1 LDAGRHGI
9 GYNVLVRR
17 AVVLA
22 ALACLAI
29 APAALGKTILGLKGD
44 EGRFQSL
51 TGQQT
56 TVGHLIVGWGQGAS
70 WGSPFAKLFET
81 MGEIPMLGMS
91 TRRGSLEAITPAQIA
106 AGKGDDYLIALNAA
120 IAARGKPIYIRP
132 FGEMN
137 GYWNAYCAFTSS
149 GKAKPGHSTASF
161 RKAFARVYLI
171 VHGGP
176 AIELDA
182 KLRKLGLPPVGRD
195 LPVNLAP
202 VTKVIWNPQGYGN
215 PNTKANSAQ
224 AYYPGDAYVDVVGND
239 LYDIRG
245 KAEWAANEVLYRAH
259 PKKPYAIPEWGLW
272 GIDDPDFVRK
282 MGAFARSHP
291 RLELL
296 AYFES
301 APGSVF
307 DLATKPRSR
316 AAYRSEITTLG

>member
-1 LDAGRHGI
+1 MARVAAALLA
-9 GYNVLVRR
+9 VLV
-17 AVVLA
+17 LA
-22 ALACLAI
+22 PTAF
-29 APAALGKTILGLKGD
+29 GKTILGLKGQ
-44 EGRFQSL
+44 EARFEAL
-51 TGQQT
+51 TGQHT
-56 TVGHLIVGWGQGAS
+56 TVGHLIVGWGQGGS
-70 WGSPFAKLFET
+70 WGSPFANLFAT
-81 MGEIPMLGMS
+81 MGEIPMLGLS

-106 AGKGDDYLIALNAA
+106 AGKGDDYLVALNAA
-120 IAARGKPIYIRP
+120 VAAWGKPIYIRP

-137 GYWNAYCAFTSS
+137 GYWNVYCAFTSS

-182 KLRKLGLPPVGRD
+182 KLHKH
-195 LPVNLAP
+195 
-202 VTKVIWNPQGYGN
+202 
-215 PNTKANSAQ
+215 
-224 AYYPGDAYVDVVGND
+224 

-245 KAEWAANEVLYRAH
+245 KAEWAANELLYRAH

-301 APGSVF
+301 VPGSVF

-316 AAYRSEITTLG
+316 AAYRTEITTLG

>member
-1 LDAGRHGI
+1 MARVAAVLLL
-9 GYNVLVRR
+9 VLV
-17 AVVLA
+17 LA
-22 ALACLAI
+22 
-29 APAALGKTILGLKGD
+29 PSALGKTILGLKGQAA
-44 EGRFQSL
+44 RFESL
-51 TGQQT
+51 TGQHT

-70 WGSPFAKLFET
+70 WGSPFATLFET
-81 MGEIPMLGMS
+81 MGEIPMLGLS
-91 TRRGSLEAITPAQIA
+91 TRRGSLEAITPAQLA

-120 IAARGKPIYIRP
+120 IAAWGKPIYIRP

-149 GKAKPGHSTASF
+149 GKAKPGHLTASF
-161 RKAFARVYLI
+161 RKAFARLYLI

-195 LPVNLAP
+195 LPLNPAP
-202 VTKVIWNPQGYGN
+202 ATKVIWNPQGFGN

-272 GIDDPDFVRK
+272 GIDDPDFVRR

-301 APGSVF
+301 VPGSVF

-316 AAYRSEITTLG
+316 AAYRSEITPLG